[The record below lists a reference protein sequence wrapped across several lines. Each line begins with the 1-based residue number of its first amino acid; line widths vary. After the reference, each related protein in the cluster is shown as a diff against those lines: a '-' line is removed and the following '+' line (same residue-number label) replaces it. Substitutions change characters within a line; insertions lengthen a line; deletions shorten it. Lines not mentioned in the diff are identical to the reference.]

1 MVLTAVGAELSV
13 SDVDSGGKGILKKK
27 KFTGV
32 LKDLNREED

>member
-27 KFTGV
+27 N
-32 LKDLNREED
+32 LQAS